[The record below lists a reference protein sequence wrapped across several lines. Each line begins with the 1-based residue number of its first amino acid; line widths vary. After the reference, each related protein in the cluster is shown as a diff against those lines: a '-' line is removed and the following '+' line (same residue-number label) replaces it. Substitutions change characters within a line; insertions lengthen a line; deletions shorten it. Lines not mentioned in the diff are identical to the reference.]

1 MVSHKPRRHPYTLGT
16 VKTTCQKA
24 FSLVALLAAILALS
38 ACISHG
44 RTSEIQPPVD
54 YPDIVKKDVSIAL
67 LGGTGMVGSFI
78 LSAALQQGYDVRVL
92 ARTPSKLEALT
103 GYITIVQ
110 GDARDPLAIDTLLR
124 GSDIVISALGP
135 VKADGSATKMLS
147 TTVTGLV
154 IQSMLAHNIQ
164 RYIVVSGA
172 ALEMPGDDRNM
183 TGWLAEQSASIALRD
198 TLTDKQSEYQLLV
211 DSTLAWTLVRCP
223 IIEPKAYR
231 LAPTVS
237 LTTLTSFH
245 LRAGELANFILDQID
260 AETFVRKG
268 PFLNSQ

>member
-1 MVSHKPRRHPYTLGT
+1 M
-16 VKTTCQKA
+16 A
-24 FSLVALLAAILALS
+24 
-38 ACISHG
+38 
-44 RTSEIQPPVD
+44 
-54 YPDIVKKDVSIAL
+54 
-67 LGGTGMVGSFI
+67 GSFI
-78 LSAALQQGYDVRVL
+78 LSAALHQGYDVRVL

-103 GYITIVQ
+103 GYITIVK
-110 GDARDPLAIDTLLR
+110 GDARDPAAIDALLR
-124 GSDIVISALGP
+124 GSDLVISALGP
-135 VKADGSATKMLS
+135 VKADGSAASMLS
-147 TTVTGLV
+147 SKATSLV
-154 IQSMLAHNIQ
+154 IESMLTYNIQ

-172 ALEMPGDDRNM
+172 AVEIPGDDRNM

-198 TLTDKQSEYQLLV
+198 TLTDKQNEYKLLK

-223 IIEPKAYR
+223 IIEPEAYR
-231 LAPTVS
+231 LAPTAS

>member
-1 MVSHKPRRHPYTLGT
+1 MVSHNPPQWPRTLRAVRT
-16 VKTTCQKA
+16 ILLKA
-24 FSLVALLAAILALS
+24 FSSIALVTAILALS

-44 RTSEIQPPVD
+44 RKSEILPPAN
-54 YPDIVKKDVSIAL
+54 YTDIVKKDVSIAL

-78 LSAALQQGYDVRVL
+78 LSEALAQGYDVRVL

-110 GDARDPLAIDTLLR
+110 GDARDPVAIDTLIR
-124 GSDIVISALGP
+124 GSDLVISALGP
-135 VKADGSATKMLS
+135 VKADGSAAKMLS
-147 TTVTGLV
+147 TTATGLV

-172 ALEMPGDDRNM
+172 AVEMPGDDRNL
-183 TGWLAEQSASIALRD
+183 TGWMVEQSASVALRD

-223 IIEPKAYR
+223 IIEPKDYR
-231 LAPTVS
+231 LPPMAS
-237 LTTLTSFH
+237 LATPTSFH
-245 LRAGELANFILDQID
+245 LRAGELASFILDQVD
-260 AETFVRKG
+260 SGAFLRKG
-268 PFLNSQ
+268 PFLSSQ